1 MQAIRVHAAG
11 GVEVLCHEHV
21 PEPRLEAGQA
31 LVRIEAVGVNFID
44 IYQRTGQYPIPLP
57 ATLGQEAAG
66 VVAAVAADV
75 TSVRVGERVAYAGVL
90 GAYAT
95 LAAVPA
101 ARLVRVPAAIS
112 SRQAAAVMLQGM
124 TAHYL
129 ACSTHPLKLGDTCLV
144 HAGAGGVGLLLCQVA
159 RMRGARVIATVSSDA
174 KAARARAAGA
184 GHTIDYTRQDFAVEV
199 KRLTDGKGVDVVYD
213 SVGKATFDRSL
224 DVLCRR
230 GMLVLFGQSRARRT
244 ARPAG
249 AGAEGPARAH
259 APDPVPLHRR
269 SRRARG
275 APASCS
281 TGWQRRRWW
290 ASTGA
295 AAGRG
300 SLAHAALGG
309 AARPP
314 AWRCLVPLSVSG
326 ANRAEVAW
334 WWRGSNVSRG
344 RPRRSCLR
352 CATSAMPSRM

>member
-230 GMLVLFGQSRARRT
+230 GMLVLFGQSSGAVAPLDPQVLAQKGSLVLTRPTLFHYIGDRAELVWR
-244 ARPAG
+244 AG
-249 AGAEGPARAH
+249 ELFDWMASGRLRVGIDRELPLAE
-259 APDPVPLHRR
+259 V
-269 SRRARG
+269 
-275 APASCS
+275 
-281 TGWQRRRWW
+281 
-290 ASTGA
+290 
-295 AAGRG
+295 
-300 SLAHAALGG
+300 SLAHAAL
-309 AARPP
+309 
-314 AWRCLVPLSVSG
+314 
-326 ANRAEVAW
+326 E
-334 WWRGSNVSRG
+334 G
-344 RPRRSCLR
+344 RETTGKVLLIP
-352 CATSAMPSRM
+352 